1 MLRLMRDGERPRAPD
16 CGYGRRA
23 APHHVVRVELTPRA
37 SPAGARHVFKQ
48 LLLDRRAQIREE
60 LIFYG

>member
-1 MLRLMRDGERPRAPD
+1 MGRGRAHQIAAT
-16 CGYGRRA
+16 GARA
-23 APHHVVRVELTPRA
+23 APHHVARVALTPRA